1 MRSIQFVKKLWDTFP
16 GLTQCNGGEM
26 LMRRLNVNS
35 SGRAGGLKELPGLHI
50 NLGEESAAGGLDHDQ
65 LDNPLPTFAG
75 TAAIQKFLP
84 LWQTFDIIGSF

>member
-1 MRSIQFVKKLWDTFP
+1 MAVK
-16 GLTQCNGGEM
+16 M

-50 NLGEESAAGGLDHDQ
+50 NLGGESAAGGLDHDQ

-84 LWQTFDIIGSF
+84 LSQTFDIIGSF

>member
-1 MRSIQFVKKLWDTFP
+1 MAVK
-16 GLTQCNGGEM
+16 M

-35 SGRAGGLKELPGLHI
+35 SGRSGRAGGLKEFPGLHI
-50 NLGEESAAGGLDHDQ
+50 NLGGESAGGGLDHDQ